1 MVKAVTH
8 NLKFKTLRSQNC
20 PKVKNEKLIIC
31 GSAALH
37 WLMTHC
43 AIVCW
48 AAARGAGS
56 AAAAGRVAASP
67 GGSLRRYV
75 ATAGGTGLDIE
86 FSAGLSDGLPAL
98 FSRFLGYFNWLTEAN
113 SA

>member
-56 AAAAGRVAASP
+56 AAAAGRVAAVTR
-67 GGSLRRYV
+67 GSLRRYV
-75 ATAGGTGLDIE
+75 ATAGGSGLISNSLQDCLTASPHFFRGFLDI
-86 FSAGLSDGLPAL
+86 
-98 FSRFLGYFNWLTEAN
+98 LTG
-113 SA
+113 

>member
-56 AAAAGRVAASP
+56 AAAAGRVAAVTRGQFETLCCDSWWDW
-67 GGSLRRYV
+67 V
-75 ATAGGTGLDIE
+75 
-86 FSAGLSDGLPAL
+86 
-98 FSRFLGYFNWLTEAN
+98 
-113 SA
+113 